1 MSPGCWRKPMKNSW
15 SSPGGQQRM
24 KIPGDIRRRWWHQ
37 KKIMISRDT
46 RRGKRHL
53 EKTTMPSSSASSFR
67 PVDTS
72 SLSSSATDWTLG
84 QLMLSNIQ
92 TQGFTPKTSFDWI
105 CYSINVRMIW
115 KDWNSDYV
123 AEKPYLTPIKVGRW
137 LVNVC
142 ISISPNQCWLAQ
154 CHWFN
159 VCIFIINATIT
170 AIMIMVI

>member
-1 MSPGCWRKPMKNSW
+1 MKNSW

-24 KIPGDIRRRWWHQ
+24 KIPWDIRRRWWHQ

-53 EKTTMPSSSASSFR
+53 ERTTMPSSSASSFR

-84 QLMLSNIQ
+84 LLTLSSIQ
-92 TQGFTPKTSFDWI
+92 TQGFSPKTSFDWI

-123 AEKPYLTPIKVGRW
+123 AEKPYLTPIKVGHW
-137 LVNVC
+137 LV
-142 ISISPNQCWLAQ
+142 QCLYFYLE
-154 CHWFN
+154 CHHNCHHDRGHLKTPGPKLRWFKTT
-159 VCIFIINATIT
+159 IQMYMKIN
-170 AIMIMVI
+170 